1 MSKQLF
7 EMQQEL
13 EIINNYPPDFK
24 MQRHY
29 PDYLERR
36 GGGGIPIK
44 RSEPLTD
51 EQREEMAI
59 NFAWVDE
66 YDKRNRGQQ
75 FED

>member
-1 MSKQLF
+1 MRYNYDPT
-7 EMQQEL
+7 
-13 EIINNYPPDFK
+13 NNYPPDFK

-51 EQREEMAI
+51 AEREAQGEAFKYI
-59 NFAWVDE
+59 DE
-66 YDKRNRGQQ
+66 YDKRSRGQQ
-75 FED
+75 FND